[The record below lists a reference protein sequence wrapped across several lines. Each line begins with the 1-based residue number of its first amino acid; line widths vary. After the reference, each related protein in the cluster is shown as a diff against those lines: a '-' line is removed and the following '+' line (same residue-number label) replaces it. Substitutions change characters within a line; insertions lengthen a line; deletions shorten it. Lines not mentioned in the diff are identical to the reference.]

1 MEKEYYC
8 SACGRKHSGKHSS
21 KYCRKHQWQLYKF
34 GEVLDSNPRTKYDP
48 NEFRFIEGHVEF
60 DTYSYPSQEVCKTY
74 IIDAED
80 YPLVSKYKWYTT
92 SGGYAMN
99 KTNKMFLH
107 KLIMGSKRGQEIDHM
122 NLNPLDN
129 RKENLRYCTG
139 NLNKMNRNP
148 YNTLGVKGV
157 QKHRDGKYSAY
168 LTVNSKM
175 YHSPCYKTI
184 EEAAFARF
192 ILEQIF
198 IKDFLAQHS
207 LGLISRLSE
216 KQKEYIIFRLK
227 EKFNIKS

>member
-1 MEKEYYC
+1 MSKEYYC
-8 SACGRKHSGKHSS
+8 SACGRKHNGKHSS

-34 GEVLDSNPRTKYDP
+34 SKILDSNPRTRYDP
-48 NEFRFIEGHVEF
+48 NEFRFVDDHVEF
-60 DTYSYPSQEVCKTY
+60 DTYSRPSQEVYKTY
-74 IIDAED
+74 IIDTED
-80 YPLVSKYKWYTT
+80 YPIVSKYKWYTT
-92 SGGYAMN
+92 VGGYAMN
-99 KTNKMFLH
+99 KDNKMFLH
-107 KLIMGSKRGQEIDHM
+107 NLIMGSKKGQEIDHI

-129 RKENLRYCTG
+129 RKENLRFCTG

-157 QKHRDGKYSAY
+157 QRHRDGKYSAY
-168 LTVNSKM
+168 LTMNSKM

-198 IKDFLAQHS
+198 VKDFLVQHS
-207 LGLISRLSE
+207 LDLISKLSE
-216 KQKEYIIFRLK
+216 EQKESIILRLK